1 MWPELTSELI
11 IGRRAGTGGIS
22 SKAYNIYIMTL
33 PFFDLLSSTEIRQ
46 FVCWLLN
53 VPATCECISG
63 TDLRRQFYVL
73 PH

>member
-1 MWPELTSELI
+1 MKDNTWTARSIEWQIKKKNQLENQNAV
-11 IGRRAGTGGIS
+11 GVVVVG
-22 SKAYNIYIMTL
+22 
-33 PFFDLLSSTEIRQ
+33 
-46 FVCWLLN
+46 WLLN

>member
-1 MWPELTSELI
+1 MIHIFSFVKKKKSLTTIFSLKQTKRQ
-11 IGRRAGTGGIS
+11 G
-22 SKAYNIYIMTL
+22 
-33 PFFDLLSSTEIRQ
+33 LL
-46 FVCWLLN
+46 FVVCLN